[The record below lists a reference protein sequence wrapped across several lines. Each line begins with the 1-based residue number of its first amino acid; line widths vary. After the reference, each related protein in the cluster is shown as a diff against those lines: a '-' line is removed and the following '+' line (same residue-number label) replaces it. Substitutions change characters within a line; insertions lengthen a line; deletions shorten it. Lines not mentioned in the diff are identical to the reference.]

1 MNHTGEPTVK
11 KLSYDDKL
19 DILIQ
24 SIVELTEKVDVLS
37 EQNDEL
43 AEKLANLTVSGSG
56 FELDEFDG

>member
-1 MNHTGEPTVK
+1 MTGEPTVK

-24 SIVELTEKVDVLS
+24 SITELIEKVDVLS